1 MITIK
6 VSADGRDNIID
17 VTRYG
22 KIATKHSISDLFDS
36 RLLHDTTRPTAK
48 TSPP

>member
-17 VTRYG
+17 VTRYR

-36 RLLHDTTRPTAK
+36 RLLHRPTAK